1 MTSVSIFK
9 KLSHQASTADKTL
22 IHIAIAMEIT
32 TQLEGNVSLICF

>member
-22 IHIAIAMEIT
+22 IYIAIAMEIK
-32 TQLEGNVSLICF
+32 LRNWKEMFL

>member
-22 IHIAIAMEIT
+22 IHIAMEIK
-32 TQLEGNVSLICF
+32 LRKWKEMFP

>member
-22 IHIAIAMEIT
+22 IHIAISMEIK
-32 TQLEGNVSLICF
+32 LRKWKEMFP

>member
-22 IHIAIAMEIT
+22 IIAMEIK
-32 TQLEGNVSLICF
+32 LRKWKEMFP